1 MEAINPRGKN
11 QSVENPNKRRE
22 FLKKSIMI
30 GALTGISGAS
40 LFSGCKE
47 ESGEEVSPAEDLM
60 REHGVLNRVMLIYD
74 TFRMLMLKNEKI
86 RLDILNNS
94 ALIIK
99 NFIEDYHEKLE
110 EDYLFPIF
118 EKAEILTELVSVLRV
133 QHQAGRKIT
142 GRIIEFAGLK
152 SLDSPED
159 IQILAGLLGSFNS
172 MYRPH
177 EARED
182 TVLFPAIRK
191 VIPGDEYF
199 ILGENFEDK
208 EHELFGEAGFE
219 GIVEKVGNMERELGI
234 YDLNLF
240 TPSSQ

>member
-60 REHGVLNRVMLIYD
+60 REHGV
-74 TFRMLMLKNEKI
+74 
-86 RLDILNNS
+86 LNNS

-199 ILGENFEDK
+199 ALGENFEDK
-208 EHELFGEAGFE
+208 EHELFGEEGFE

>member
-1 MEAINPRGKN
+1 MEAKN
-11 QSVENPNKRRE
+11 QKSKIQSEETPNKRRE

-40 LFSGCKE
+40 LFSGCME
-47 ESGEEVSPAEDLM
+47 ETGEEVTPAEDLM
-60 REHGVLNRVMLIYD
+60 REHGVLNRVMLVYD
-74 TFRMLMLKNEKI
+74 TLRMQILKNEKI
-86 RLDILNNS
+86 PLDILKNS

-99 NFIEDYHEKLE
+99 NFIEEYHEKLE
-110 EDYLFPIF
+110 EDYLFPMF
-118 EKAEILTELVSVLRV
+118 EKAEMLTDLVRVLRS

-142 GRIIEFAGLK
+142 ARIIEFGGMK
-152 SLDSPED
+152 SIDSPED
-159 IQILAGLLGSFNS
+159 IQMLAGLLGSFNS

-191 VIPGDEYF
+191 VIPEDEYF
-199 ILGENFEDK
+199 TLGENFEDK
-208 EHELFGEAGFE
+208 EHELFGEEGFE
-219 GIVEKVGNMERELGI
+219 GIVEKVGNIERELGI

-240 TPSSQ
+240 TPSVQ